1 MDRTDTRS
9 DMRSDL
15 THTLDA
21 DAPAHRPGTTHE
33 VTNQAPPLAG
43 YNLFSTDAALVE
55 ALARAGA
62 GWHRETLVSHSAKL
76 GSAATLELADLAN
89 RHTPELHTHTSRGE
103 RIDALEFHPAWHE
116 LLALLRA
123 EGLHALPFSDPRP
136 GAMAARCA
144 GYFLHAQLESGSLC
158 PLTMTFASIPV
169 LQREP
174 ALFETLREHLYTRE
188 HDARDVPLTQKRS
201 MMIGMGMTEKQG
213 GSDVRSNRTEARPAG
228 VATGRGAGYLLTG
241 HKWFFSAP
249 QCDAHLVL
257 ARTTELDGSPHP
269 GVSCFFVPRFRPDG
283 TKNAIHVQ
291 RLKDKLGNRSNA
303 SSEVEFFDAYGVM
316 IGDEGRGI
324 ATIIEMAN
332 YTRLD
337 CVIGSAALMRAA
349 LVQAIHHARH
359 RSAFGRLLAEQ
370 PLMQNVLADL
380 ALESEA
386 ATVLFM
392 RLAQA
397 FEESANE
404 SESQASD
411 ESERAREARAWRR
424 IVTPAAKFWVC
435 KRALAFT
442 GEAMEVWGGN
452 GYVEEGPMAR
462 FYREAPVNSI
472 WEGSGNVMCLDVLR
486 ALERDADAAQ
496 TLFLAW
502 RREAGGPTGHP
513 ALAAALDRLSALLN
527 GAPGTREASARHIAQ
542 QIVLIAQAMLLRAGP
557 PEVAEAFIATRLDEH
572 DADCGRVFGTLPARF
587 DRAALIERALP
598 ADYLA
603 QPHED
608 RS

>member
-1 MDRTDTRS
+1 MNPTE
-9 DMRSDL
+9 L
-15 THTLDA
+15 T
-21 DAPAHRPGTTHE
+21 HRPGTTHE
-33 VTNQAPPLAG
+33 VTNQAPPLVD
-43 YNLFSTDAALVE
+43 YNLFTTDAALGE

-62 GWHRETLVSHSAKL
+62 DWHREALARHGEVLGKAETLA
-76 GSAATLELADLAN
+76 LADLAN
-89 RHTPELHTHTSRGE
+89 RHEPELHTHSPRGE
-103 RIDALEFHPAWHE
+103 RIDAIEFHPAWHQ
-116 LLALLRA
+116 LLALLR
-123 EGLHALPFSDPRP
+123 EQGLHALPYSDPRP

-158 PLTMTFASIPV
+158 PLTMTFASIAV

-174 ALFETLREHLYTRE
+174 ALFEALREPLYTRE
-188 HDARDVPLTQKRS
+188 HDARDLPLAQKRS

-213 GSDVRSNRTEARPAG
+213 GSDVRSNRTEARAAG
-228 VATGRGAGYLLTG
+228 IETGRGAAYRLTG

-257 ARTTELDGSPHP
+257 ARTTEHDGL
-269 GVSCFFVPRFRPDG
+269 SCFFVPRYRPDG
-283 TKNAIHVQ
+283 TKNAVNVQ
-291 RLKDKLGNRSNA
+291 RLKNKLGNRSNA

-316 IGDEGRGI
+316 IGDEGRGVP
-324 ATIIEMAN
+324 TIIEMAN

-359 RSAFGRLLAEQ
+359 RSAFGRVLAQQ

-386 ATVLFM
+386 ATALFM
-392 RLAQA
+392 RLARA
-397 FEESANE
+397 FENNAEATAGD
-404 SESQASD
+404 ASTNGD
-411 ESERAREARAWRR
+411 LASLEARAWRR

-486 ALERDADAAQ
+486 ALEREADAAQ
-496 TLFLAW
+496 ALFLAW
-502 RREAGGPTGHP
+502 RRDAQTHP
-513 ALAAALDRLSALLN
+513 VLNAALDRLSVLLN
-527 GAPGTREASARHIAQ
+527 GAPGTREASARRIAQ
-542 QIVLIAQAMLLRAGP
+542 QIVLIAQAMLLREGP
-557 PEVAEAFIATRLDEH
+557 QVMADAFIATRLDEH
-572 DADCGRVFGTLPARF
+572 DADCDRVFGTLPARF
-587 DRAALIERALP
+587 DHAEIIERAF
-598 ADYLA
+598 AS
-603 QPHED
+603 H
-608 RS
+608 

>member
-1 MDRTDTRS
+1 MNPTEV
-9 DMRSDL
+9 
-15 THTLDA
+15 TL
-21 DAPAHRPGTTHE
+21 RPGTSHDI
-33 VTNQAPPLAG
+33 TNQAPPLAD
-43 YNLFSTDAALVE
+43 YNLFATDAALGE

-62 GWHRETLVSHSAKL
+62 EWHRDTLTRHGEALGKAETLA
-76 GSAATLELADLAN
+76 LADLAN
-89 RHTPELHTHTSRGE
+89 RHEPELHTHSPRGE
-103 RIDALEFHPAWHE
+103 RIDALEFHPAWHA
-116 LLALLRA
+116 LLALLR
-123 EGLHALPFSDPRP
+123 EQGLHALPFSDPRP

-174 ALFETLREHLYTRE
+174 ALFEALREPLYTRE
-188 HDARDVPLTQKRS
+188 HDPRDVPLAQKRS

-213 GSDVRSNRTEARPAG
+213 GSDVRSNRTLARPAG
-228 VATGRGAGYLLTG
+228 AETGRGAAYLLTG

-257 ARTTELDGSPHP
+257 ARSTEHDSL
-269 GVSCFFVPRFRPDG
+269 SCFFVPRYRPDG
-283 TKNAIHVQ
+283 TKNAVNVQ
-291 RLKDKLGNRSNA
+291 RLKNKLGNRSNA

-316 IGDEGRGI
+316 IGDEGRGV

-359 RSAFGRLLAEQ
+359 RSAFGRVLAEQ

-392 RLAQA
+392 RLARA
-397 FEESANE
+397 FEDSADPK
-404 SESQASD
+404 STDATDADADADATTSL
-411 ESERAREARAWRR
+411 EARAWRR

-486 ALERDADAAQ
+486 ALEREADAAQ
-496 TLFLAW
+496 ALFLAW
-502 RREAGGPTGHP
+502 RREAQTHP
-513 ALAAALDRLSALLN
+513 VLNAALDRLSVLLN
-527 GAPGTREASARHIAQ
+527 GAPGTRESSARRIAQ
-542 QIVLIAQAMLLRAGP
+542 QIVLIAQAMLLREGS
-557 PEVAEAFIATRLDEH
+557 AEMADAFIATRLDEH
-572 DADCGRVFGTLPARF
+572 DADCDCVFGTLPARF
-587 DRAALIERALP
+587 DHAAIIERAFQ
-598 ADYLA
+598 A
-603 QPHED
+603 
-608 RS
+608 R

>member
-1 MDRTDTRS
+1 MDTAR
-9 DMRSDL
+9 
-15 THTLDA
+15 
-21 DAPAHRPGTTHE
+21 RPGTTHE
-33 VTNQAPPLAG
+33 VTNQAPPLAD
-43 YNLFSTDAALVE
+43 YNLFATDAALAE
-55 ALARAGA
+55 ALERAGA
-62 GWHRETLVSHSAKL
+62 GWHREALMRDGGQL
-76 GSAATLELADLAN
+76 GTAETIALADLAN
-89 RHTPELHTHTSRGE
+89 RHEPELFTHSPRGE
-103 RIDALEFHPAWHE
+103 RIDALEFHPAWHR

-123 EGLHALPFSDPRP
+123 EGLHALPFSNPQH
-136 GAMAARCA
+136 GAMAARSA
-144 GYFLHAQLESGSLC
+144 GYFLHAQIESGSLC
-158 PLTMTFASIPV
+158 PITMTFASIPV

-174 ALFETLREHLYTRE
+174 ALFESLRERLYARK
-188 HDARDVPLTQKRS
+188 HDPRDLPWPQKSS

-213 GSDVRSNRTEARPAG
+213 GSDVRSNRTEACPAS
-228 VATGRGAGYLLTG
+228 AASGRGAQYRLTG

-257 ARTTELDGSPHP
+257 ARTGEEDAL
-269 GVSCFFVPRFRPDG
+269 SCFFVPRYAPDG
-283 TKNAIHVQ
+283 TKNTVNVQ
-291 RLKDKLGNRSNA
+291 RLKNKLGNRSNA

-316 IGDEGRGI
+316 IGEEGRGVP
-324 ATIIEMAN
+324 TIIEMAN

-397 FEESANE
+397 FEESAD
-404 SESQASD
+404 SLA
-411 ESERAREARAWRR
+411 ARAWRR
-424 IVTPAAKFWVC
+424 VITPAAKFWVC

-486 ALERDADAAQ
+486 ALEREADVAQ
-496 TLFLAW
+496 ALFLAW
-502 RREAGGPTGHP
+502 RRDAHGHP
-513 ALAAALDRLSALLN
+513 GLEAALDRLSALLN
-527 GAPGTREASARHIAQ
+527 GAPGTREANARHIAQ
-542 QIVLIAQAMLLRAGP
+542 QLVLIAQAVVLREGP
-557 PEVAEAFIATRLDEH
+557 AEVADAFIATRLDEH
-572 DADCGRVFGTLPARF
+572 SADCGRVFGTLPARF
-587 DRAALIERALP
+587 DHAALVARAFP
-598 ADYLA
+598 A
-603 QPHED
+603 P
-608 RS
+608 

>member
-1 MDRTDTRS
+1 MNSQT
-9 DMRSDL
+9 
-15 THTLDA
+15 
-21 DAPAHRPGTTHE
+21 PAATHE
-33 VTNQAPPLAG
+33 VTNQVPPLAN
-43 YNLFSTDAALVE
+43 YNLYDSDAALVE
-55 ALARAGA
+55 ATVREGA
-62 GWHRETLVSHSAKL
+62 LWHRGALSRDGAVL
-76 GSAATLELADLAN
+76 GEPATLALADAAN
-89 RHTPELHTHTSRGE
+89 RHPPELFTFSPRGE
-103 RIDALEFHPAWHE
+103 RIDTLEFHPSWHD
-116 LLALLRA
+116 LLALLRR
-123 EGLHALPFSDPRP
+123 EGLHALPFEAQRA
-136 GAMAARCA
+136 GAMPARCA

-174 ALFETLREHLYTRE
+174 ALYAALRDKLLSRE
-188 HDARDVPLTQKRS
+188 HDRRDVPLEQKRS

-213 GSDVRSNRTEARPAG
+213 GSDVRSNQTRAFATRG
-228 VATGRGAGYLLTG
+228 TGRGAEYRLVG

-257 ARTTELDGSPHP
+257 ARTDDHEGL
-269 GVSCFFVPRFRPDG
+269 SCFYVPRFAPDG
-283 TKNAIHVQ
+283 TKNAVRIQ

-316 IGDEGRGI
+316 IGDAGRGVP
-324 ATIIEMAN
+324 TIIEMAN

-359 RSAFGRLLAEQ
+359 RVAFGKYLAEQ

-386 ATVLFM
+386 ATLLFM
-392 RLAQA
+392 RLARA
-397 FEESANE
+397 FDGEAAA
-404 SESQASD
+404 ASPED
-411 ESERAREARAWRR
+411 RAWRR

-435 KRALAFT
+435 KRALEFT

-486 ALERDADAAQ
+486 AIERDPEGAQALLASWRADAQGCPALRAALEQ
-496 TLFLAW
+496 LAASLADPAA
-502 RREAGGPTGHP
+502 REAG
-513 ALAAALDRLSALLN
+513 
-527 GAPGTREASARHIAQ
+527 ARRIAQ
-542 QIVLIAQAMLLRAGP
+542 QLVLAAQAVLMLRHAP
-557 PEVAEAFIATRLDEH
+557 AASADAFVATRLA
-572 DADCGRVFGTLPARF
+572 DARTGAAQCGRVYGTLPASF
-587 DRAALIERALP
+587 DHAALVARAFP
-598 ADYLA
+598 V
-603 QPHED
+603 
-608 RS
+608 